1 MNLPSILPR
10 VRIVLSQGG
19 YLITGSVF
27 TYVEEK
33 DLLKKSGE
41 NCWKG
46 PCVIEAKTD
55 RKYICQNE
63 VVLVHFGFNERFK
76 EKMEILEGFSSKK
89 DRDNEELYVQYV
101 QKYVKNGGETSDA
114 V

>member
-1 MNLPSILPR
+1 MLR
-10 VRIVLSQGG
+10 EGG

-33 DLLKKSGE
+33 DLLKKEGE

-46 PCVIEAKTD
+46 PSVIEAKTD
-55 RKYICQNE
+55 RKYICQSE
-63 VVLVHFGFNERFK
+63 VVLVHFGFNEKSK

-89 DRDNEELYVQYV
+89 DRDNEELYALYV
-101 QKYVKNGGETSDA
+101 QKYVKYGGETSDII
-114 V
+114 